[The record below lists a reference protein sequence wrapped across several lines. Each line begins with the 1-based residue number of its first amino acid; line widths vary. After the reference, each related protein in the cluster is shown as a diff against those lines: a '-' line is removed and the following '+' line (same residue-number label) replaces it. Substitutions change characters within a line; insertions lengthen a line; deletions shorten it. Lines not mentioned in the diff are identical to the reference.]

1 MDTLILIA
9 AVVLMVIF
17 FGLCIIVHEFG
28 HFIVAKFCGLHIEAF
43 SVGFK
48 KIWGK
53 RINGVEYRI
62 GCIPCGGYVDLPQID
77 SASDEITD
85 SQGNPLPRATPW
97 KRIATAFAG
106 PFFNIIFGLLLG
118 IVVWLVGVPQA
129 DADQYSEF
137 TVRYLPK
144 DCPEYRAGLREGDRI
159 VKLNGREFNLSWNDF
174 MQKIMLNEDNVK
186 QVSLEIVRDGKT
198 SEIVYTPELNDV
210 SGEKV
215 MMPFFLPETRVYVYP
230 LPGSAAK
237 KAGLQPDDIVTAVD
251 GEPVYGSDDLANRIW
266 FSGGKTLTLTVK
278 RGGEQITLPLTP
290 TKVPIVGEPRSQIGV
305 SFSAE
310 KKGCCKVVETIPGMP
325 AADVL
330 HPGDIVIAFNGDR
343 EITPATF
350 PKLVNDNGE
359 KEIALTVKRGDEQL
373 EVKITPRLVI
383 PYEAGVSFYRIEHP
397 TPFAQLVKVLKM
409 TERTLLSLGHSIQ
422 TKVGGNS
429 GYATIGMQNLSGPLG
444 IGRYM
449 IMMFQGSFM
458 RGLYLVV
465 VISFSLGLF
474 NLLPIPVLDG
484 GHIMIAL
491 IEIVIRRPVPTKLVQ
506 PVTYFFMFV
515 LIGFMVVVSIFDVK
529 KMLPA
534 TWTEALTPGGSSAE
548 EEEAAEEEAAGDAE
562 VKPASAE
569 GESASEAKPAPAKD
583 ASAPEVKSEP
593 GEESAATEDNSEAA
607 VEQAETDAS
616 SELDPASAQKVG
628 EQ

>member
-9 AVVLMVIF
+9 AIVLMVIF

-53 RINGVEYRI
+53 KINGVEYRI

-77 SASDEITD
+77 STSDEITD

-97 KRIATAFAG
+97 KRIVTAFAG

-118 IVVWLVGVPQA
+118 IVVWLVGVPQP

-144 DCPEYRAGLREGDRI
+144 DCPEYRAGLRERDRI

-174 MQKIMLNEDNVK
+174 VQKIMLNEDNVK
-186 QVSLEIVRDGKT
+186 QVTLEIVRDGGT
-198 SEIVYTPELNDV
+198 SEIVYTPEPNDV

-251 GEPVYGSDDLANRIW
+251 GMPVYGSDDLANRIW
-266 FSGGKTLTLTVK
+266 FSDGKTLALTVK
-278 RGGEQITLPLTP
+278 RDGRSIEIPLTP
-290 TKVPIVGEPRSQIGV
+290 TKVDGIEPRAQIGV
-305 SFSAE
+305 GFSADRKE
-310 KKGCCKVVETIPGMP
+310 RCKVLETIPGMP

-330 HPGDIVIAFNGDR
+330 HPGDIIVAFNGDR
-343 EITPATF
+343 QITPATF
-350 PKLVNDNGE
+350 PGLVSENGG
-359 KEIALTVKRGDEQL
+359 KEIALTVQRGGGQI
-373 EVKITPRLVI
+373 EVKIMPRLVV
-383 PYEAGVSFYRIEHP
+383 PYEAGLSFYRIEHP
-397 TPFAQLVKVLKM
+397 TPFAQLAKVLKM
-409 TERTLLSLGHSIQ
+409 TERTLMSLGHSIQ

-491 IEIVIRRPVPTKLVQ
+491 IEIVIRRPVPAKLVK

-515 LIGFMVVVSIFDVK
+515 LIGFMVVVSFFDVK
-529 KMLPA
+529 KMLPD
-534 TWTEALTPGGSSAE
+534 TWTEALTPGGPSE
-548 EEEAAEEEAAGDAE
+548 EEEAEEENSDEMKTVPGEDESVPEENPESGDGSGAVEGEPDVAEENAEADA
-562 VKPASAE
+562 PS
-569 GESASEAKPAPAKD
+569 GS
-583 ASAPEVKSEP
+583 
-593 GEESAATEDNSEAA
+593 
-607 VEQAETDAS
+607 
-616 SELDPASAQKVG
+616 DPASAR
-628 EQ
+628 EADEP